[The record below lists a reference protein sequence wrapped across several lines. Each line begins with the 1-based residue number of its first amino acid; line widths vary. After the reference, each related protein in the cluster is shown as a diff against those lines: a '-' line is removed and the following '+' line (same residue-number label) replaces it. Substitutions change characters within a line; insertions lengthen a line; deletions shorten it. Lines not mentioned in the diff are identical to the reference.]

1 LAPSGVLACLAIGV
15 LTVASSPEAIA
26 QPHQKALPR
35 QIWAVALGSD
45 SLARVRSNTL
55 VRLRSSGIN
64 TVLAIDLNK
73 RQLTRLR
80 NLIGRARMTLLVPQR
95 GSSCR
100 RTASATCVV
109 KARSRAAALRLSR
122 RRGVDL
128 AVVRIAG
135 PKELDGISARRGRI
149 LALAKLGRG
158 RFNASTWR
166 RAIDRAVNDP
176 HLDLAVQ
183 PLGRAGER
191 ALASYVRVFAPG
203 GAPTLQDVDGGPN
216 YYAKF
221 ANGLPTAPS
230 FFPISTWGSYAHFA
244 AERAEDKAVGLNGYV
259 WVASDAADMARIRA
273 AGMWAVQDY
282 DAQRTVG
289 SETAGWLLGDEVDM
303 QNGPSACPGVMN
315 QRKASLTNPGG
326 RFSFSWYGKGVIFWE
341 TDAQAACFVNY
352 DDVNGADIYWFTD
365 PNVCTSRAEG
375 PRFYG
380 LEGRRALTQA
390 ECRRARNY
398 GDVISDLRRL
408 DAMDGV
414 RHPIWQVLEVGC
426 PFSSGGCITPAQA
439 RAAVWHS
446 LIAGARGIEYFQHS
460 FGGPCRG
467 HHVLRDNACYQPM
480 IDTITSV
487 NAQIRRIAPALNG
500 PRVSSG
506 FSANSAVRAVA
517 KWDGRN
523 FYVLAGSMENAA
535 SMGNFAIPCV
545 GNATATVIGENRTLP
560 VTAGSFSDSFADGNA
575 VHIYRIHGGS
585 TCGLS

>member
-1 LAPSGVLACLAIGV
+1 MAG
-15 LTVASSPEAIA
+15 
-26 QPHQKALPR
+26 
-35 QIWAVALGSD
+35 
-45 SLARVRSNTL
+45 ARPNTL

-64 TVLAIDLNK
+64 TVVAIDLSK

-80 NLIGRARMTLLVPQR
+80 NLSGRAGMTLLVPQR

-135 PKELDGISARRGRI
+135 PKELDGISAGRGRI

-166 RAIDRAVNDP
+166 RAINRAANDP
-176 HLDLAVQ
+176 RLDLAVQ

-191 ALASYVRVFAPG
+191 ALASYLRVFAPG
-203 GAPTLQDVDGGPN
+203 RAPTLRDVDGGPN
-216 YYAKF
+216 YYARF
-221 ANGLPTAPS
+221 RDPRMTAPT

-244 AERAEDKAVGLNGYV
+244 AALAEDKAVGLNGYV

-273 AGMWAVQDY
+273 AGMWAVQEY

-303 QNGPSACPGVMN
+303 QQGPSACPGVMN
-315 QRKASLTNPGG
+315 QRKASLANPGG
-326 RFSFSWYGKGVIFWE
+326 RFYFSWYGKGVIFWE

-365 PNVCTSRAEG
+365 PSVCTSRAEG

-380 LEGRRALTQA
+380 LEGRRELTQA

-398 GDVISDLRRL
+398 GDVVRDLRRL

-426 PFSSGGCITPAQA
+426 PFPSGGCITPAQA

-460 FGGPCRG
+460 FGGSCRG
-467 HHVLRDNACYQPM
+467 HHVLRDNRCYQPM
-480 IDTITSV
+480 INTITSV
-487 NAQIRRIAPALNG
+487 NAQIKSIAAALNG
-500 PRVSSG
+500 PKLTSG
-506 FSANSAVRAVA
+506 FAASPSVRAVA
-517 KWDGRN
+517 KWDGQH

-535 SMGNFAIPCV
+535 SMANFAIPCV
-545 GNATATVIGENRTLP
+545 GNATATVISENRTLR
-560 VTAGSFSDSFADGNA
+560 VTAGSFADSFADGNA
-575 VHIYRIHGGS
+575 VHIYRIDGGS
-585 TCGLS
+585 SCGLTS